1 MRDRD
6 ARVCKAFVDVDMLTL
21 ADVIAPP
28 LVAGCRHLLH
38 HVPPTTTKMHMGHP
52 VTLEHKPEMG

>member
-1 MRDRD
+1 M
-6 ARVCKAFVDVDMLTL
+6 CKAFVDVDMLTL

-52 VTLEHKPEMG
+52 VTLERKPEMG